1 MDIKE
6 GKYIV
11 EAKHLILNWNNK
23 EVLFE
28 EGNLYKGVYEN
39 EYWTIYN
46 NSNNLTT
53 YNEINMIGKRLID
66 FNNDFKIIKEDNSI
80 EVKEDI
86 VTIERDSC
94 SNMITVKVKGNESVW
109 VLDDGVDRIA
119 GNIRDLLEE
128 LGIKSEI
135 VD

>member
-11 EAKHLILNWNNK
+11 EAKHLISNWNNK

-28 EGNLYKGVYEN
+28 EGNLYKGVYDN

-80 EVKEDI
+80 EVKENI

-119 GNIRDLLEE
+119 GDIRDLLEE

-135 VD
+135 IG